1 MCGRTMSNNANSR
14 ERLKQKLRT
23 RTLLLRAARGL
34 VSEGKTPTV
43 AAVAEAATVS
53 RATAYRY
60 FPNPEAL
67 LAEIPLDVAAPTVES
82 LFGDGAPTD
91 PEDRVA
97 LVQNALYDLCREHE
111 SEWRLFLRASMMR
124 SLHDPDGTGDPFRGA
139 RRVALLD
146 EALKPLAEEVPTE
159 ELEQLKAALA
169 ILVGGES
176 LIVLRDVLRLD
187 HGEARTRAERAVR
200 QLVRAARQR
209 QNGAKNSRETA
220 QRQQTNEADDGTRTH
235 DLLHGKQITGWSA

>member
-1 MCGRTMSNNANSR
+1 MQGRTMSSTSNTR
-14 ERLKQKLRT
+14 ERLNQKLRT

-34 VSEGKTPTV
+34 VSEGKAPTV
-43 AAVAEAATVS
+43 AAVAEAAMVS

-67 LAEIPLDVAAPTVES
+67 LAEVPLDVAAPTVES

-97 LVQNALYDLCREHE
+97 LVQNALYDLSREHE
-111 SEWRLFLRASMMR
+111 SEWRLFLRASIMR
-124 SLHDPDGTGDPFRGA
+124 SLQDPDGTGDPFRGA
-139 RRVALLD
+139 RRVTLLD
-146 EALKPLAEEVPTE
+146 EALEPLADELPSA
-159 ELEQLKAALA
+159 ELEQLKTALA

-187 HGEARTRAERAVR
+187 HDEARTRGELAVR

-209 QNGAKNSRETA
+209 LHT
-220 QRQQTNEADDGTRTH
+220 TRPPR
-235 DLLHGKQITGWSA
+235 DS

>member
-1 MCGRTMSNNANSR
+1 MSSNPNRR
-14 ERLKQKLRT
+14 ERLNQKLRT
-23 RTLLLRAARGL
+23 RTLLLRAAREL

-43 AAVAEAATVS
+43 AAVADAAMVS

-67 LAEIPLDVAAPTVES
+67 LAEVPLDVAAPTVQS
-82 LFGDGAPTD
+82 LFGDGAPAD

-97 LVQNALYDLCREHE
+97 LVQNALYDLSREHE
-111 SEWRLFLRASMMR
+111 SELRLFLRAAITR
-124 SLHDPDGTGDPFRGA
+124 SLQDQDDVADPFRGA

-146 EALKPLAEEVPTE
+146 EALRPLADELTHE
-159 ELEQLKAALA
+159 ELEQLKTALA
-169 ILVGGES
+169 MLVGGEA

-187 HGEARTRAERAVR
+187 HDEARTRAEHAVR

-209 QNGAKNSRETA
+209 PN
-220 QRQQTNEADDGTRTH
+220 
-235 DLLHGKQITGWSA
+235 LHQPPPS

>member
-1 MCGRTMSNNANSR
+1 MQSWTMSSNSNRR
-14 ERLKQKLRT
+14 ERLNQKLRT
-23 RTLLLRAARGL
+23 RTLLLRAAREL

-43 AAVAEAATVS
+43 AAVADAAMVS

-67 LAEIPLDVAAPTVES
+67 LAEVPLDVAAPTVES

-91 PEDRVA
+91 PEDRVV
-97 LVQNALYDLCREHE
+97 LVQNALYDLSREHE
-111 SEWRLFLRASMMR
+111 SEFRLFLRASLMR
-124 SLHDPDGTGDPFRGA
+124 SLQDLDGTGDPFRGA

-146 EALKPLAEEVPTE
+146 EALKPLADELPAE
-159 ELEQLKAALA
+159 ELEQLKTALA

-187 HGEARTRAERAVR
+187 HDQARTRGESAVR
-200 QLVRAARQR
+200 QLVRAARQHP
-209 QNGAKNSRETA
+209 NT
-220 QRQQTNEADDGTRTH
+220 TRSPQDPENPPAAPSQSH
-235 DLLHGKQITGWSA
+235 R

>member
-1 MCGRTMSNNANSR
+1 MLFGTMSSDSKKR
-14 ERLKQKLRT
+14 ERFSQKLRT
-23 RTLLLRAARGL
+23 RKLLLRAASEL

-43 AAVAEAATVS
+43 AAVADAAMVS

-67 LAEIPLDVAAPTVES
+67 LAEVPLDMAAPTVES
-82 LFGDGAPTD
+82 LFGDGAPID

-97 LVQNALYDLCREHE
+97 LVQNALYDLSRDHE
-111 SEWRLFLRASMMR
+111 SELRLFLRASVMR
-124 SLHDPDGTGDPFRGA
+124 SLQEPDRPADPFRGA

-146 EALKPLAEEVPTE
+146 EALRPLAGELSTE
-159 ELEQLKAALA
+159 ELQQLKTALA

-176 LIVLRDVLRLD
+176 LIVVRDVLHLGHD
-187 HGEARTRAERAVR
+187 EARASVEHAVR

-209 QNGAKNSRETA
+209 SDVP
-220 QRQQTNEADDGTRTH
+220 RQAP
-235 DLLHGKQITGWSA
+235 AP